1 MESFPSDFHEAN
13 MFPKLENAF
22 NNMGGS
28 SSVGDTSD
36 CPQPTRTPRRHQ
48 HSENLELDRHV
59 QQNGKIPISIAQR
72 GDKPIS
78 PHVTRYSTTINVLT
92 RDTFPIHYLSGL
104 MFLQSTSRSSVAY
117 RQQSRIN
124 KAPRVKQPYNHSSKS
139 NSFLQRQHK
148 LIKQQGYPVNHVKLF
163 KETHVNRS
171 GQYVSQATADAHNQM
186 LELQSQRTPKG
197 SQPLSED
204 RICRPFWV
212 GDRATQKLLVGAS
225 SPSPERVLLP
235 VLPLHM
241 NKRCTIE
248 RLAN

>member
-13 MFPKLENAF
+13 MFLKLENAF
-22 NNMGGS
+22 NDMGGS

-36 CPQPTRTPRRHQ
+36 
-48 HSENLELDRHV
+48 
-59 QQNGKIPISIAQR
+59 
-72 GDKPIS
+72 
-78 PHVTRYSTTINVLT
+78 
-92 RDTFPIHYLSGL
+92 
-104 MFLQSTSRSSVAY
+104 
-117 RQQSRIN
+117 QSRIN

-163 KETHVNRS
+163 RETHVNRS
-171 GQYVSQATADAHNQM
+171 GQFVSQATADAHNQM

-197 SQPLSED
+197 SQPLSGD
-204 RICRPFWV
+204 KICRPFWV
-212 GDRATQKLLVGAS
+212 GDPATQKLLVGAS